1 MRLLAACFLF
11 VGAACSPETTQLEP
25 DFPIGASQRVSGSN
39 FLTPETLAQQNDD
52 FENPGYLWVERGADL
67 FEQGEPSCAGCHE
80 NGLEG
85 VATRYP
91 AFDTG
96 TQTLINLEGRINL
109 CRTRHQGLTSLP
121 YESDELLSL
130 TAFVAE
136 QSRGLPI
143 SVKITPQTMS
153 AFERG
158 ADYFMTRRGQLNL
171 ACTQC
176 HDDNWGKQLRGDT
189 ISQGHSNGF
198 PAYRFE
204 WEDLGSLHRR
214 LHDCD
219 TGVRAEPMELGSQ
232 TYIDLEF
239 YLAVRASGLELESP
253 VIRR

>member
-11 VGAACSPETTQLEP
+11 LGTACSPETAQEEP
-25 DFPIGASQRVSGSN
+25 EFPIEDSLRVSGST
-39 FLTPETLAQQNDD
+39 FLTPETVAQQNDD
-52 FENPGYLWVERGADL
+52 FENLGYLWVERGADL
-67 FEQGEPSCAGCHE
+67 FEQGETSCTSCHE
-80 NGLEG
+80 DGLES
-85 VATRYP
+85 VAAQYP
-91 AFDTG
+91 ALNTE

-109 CRTRHQGLTSLP
+109 CRTRHQGLTALP

-136 QSRGLPI
+136 QSRGLPMN
-143 SVKITPQTMS
+143 VEVTPQTSS

-204 WEDLGSLHRR
+204 WEDFGSLHRR

-219 TGVRAEPMELGSQ
+219 TGVRAEPMALGSPE
-232 TYIDLEF
+232 YIDLEF

-253 VIRR
+253 GIRR